1 MTESIM
7 NTNALPEILLKLI
20 PTDKVRVMEIDGEIR
35 LIPLQESKEVSSIN
49 DLLIHPTLDTR
60 GWTFN
65 REEANER

>member
-1 MTESIM
+1 MTEIIM
-7 NTNALPEILLKLI
+7 NTNALPEILLNLI

-35 LIPLQESKEVSSIN
+35 LIPLQESKEVTSIN
-49 DLLIHPTLDTR
+49 DLLIPPTLDTR

>member
-49 DLLIHPTLDTR
+49 NLLIPPTLDTR